1 MPVKFA
7 AKLRADNVSN
17 NPVLLKVDYNGGH
30 GGRDL
35 LLKQK
40 YANLS
45 DIFAFALWQLG
56 HPDYQPKENNKK

>member
-1 MPVKFA
+1 
-7 AKLRADNVSN
+7 
-17 NPVLLKVDYNGGH
+17 VDYNGGH

-56 HPDYQPKENNKK
+56 HHDYQPKQNIKK